1 MNMKSKFAIIMI
13 LITALS
19 MAACEGPTGPEG
31 PQGQP
36 GTQGEQG
43 VAGEPGPQGPQGPA
57 GEDGEDGEDGN
68 ANVIYSEWLD
78 ADWNEKDDPKEK
90 IMKITIEEISH
101 NELRNNTL
109 VMMYLQQYGTSSI
122 YVMPSAGRWSNTWY
136 SYTFGNNVSGFDG
149 IRVQLE
155 TTDGADLT
163 ELQHAAFRGNRFR
176 YILIPGGEQSK
187 MPSGFFDDYEAVK
200 EYYGIPD

>member
-1 MNMKSKFAIIMI
+1 MRIKINFI
-13 LITALS
+13 LSIVFLTVLS
-19 MAACEGPTGPEG
+19 IAACNTEGPTGPQG
-31 PQGQP
+31 PQGP
-36 GTQGEQG
+36 AGDPG
-43 VAGEPGPQGPQGPA
+43 VAGEQGPEGPQGPA

-90 IMKITIEEISH
+90 IMKITIDEISH
-101 NELRNNTL
+101 NDLRNNTL
-109 VMMYLQQYGTSSI
+109 VMMYLRQFGTSSI

-136 SYTFGNNVSGFDG
+136 SYTFGNNVAGFDG
-149 IRVQLE
+149 IRVQLK

-163 ELQHAAFRGNRFR
+163 EMQHAGFRGNRFR
-176 YILIPGGEQSK
+176 YILIPGGEQAK
-187 MPSGFFDDYEAVK
+187 MRAGFFDDYEAVK

>member
-1 MNMKSKFAIIMI
+1 MNIKINDILPLIMVMFFSI
-13 LITALS
+13 
-19 MAACEGPTGPEG
+19 AACKGPTGP
-31 PQGQP
+31 QGA
-36 GTQGEQG
+36 
-43 VAGEPGPQGPQGPA
+43 AGEQGPA
-57 GEDGEDGEDGN
+57 GSQGPAGEDGEDGN
-68 ANVIYSEWLD
+68 ANVIYSEWMD

-90 IMKITIEEISH
+90 IMKITIDEISH

-109 VMMYLQQYGTSSI
+109 VMMYLSQFGTSSI
-122 YVMPSAGRWSNTWY
+122 YVMPSAGRWSNAWY

-163 ELQHAAFRGNRFR
+163 DFQYDSNRGNRFR

-187 MPSGFFDDYEAVK
+187 MPSGFFEDYEAVT